1 MEWFYK
7 MGKTDFTQGSMK
19 DLIIKYFFPLLI
31 SNILQQ
37 FYSFV
42 DMAII
47 GKGINDNAV
56 ASVGNFLSLSFL
68 ITGFIMGIT
77 NGFSVNIAHEYG
89 RRDYTNLKK
98 YFAASIV
105 LCLILS
111 LTLSV
116 IGVLFLKPML
126 NLMKTDTVL
135 IKSCLDYGYIIFG
148 SLLVTVF
155 YNLISSIL
163 RVLGDSKTPLIAIGA
178 ASIINIVLDLIT
190 IYILNSGVAGP
201 AIATVVAQFVAVVI
215 CYIRLKNYKELA
227 ITKADFYFTK
237 HICVCLLQNGIP
249 MALMNSITSIGTIFV
264 QSCVNSFG
272 VTYTTAYST
281 GNKYLN
287 LLMLPGITLGFT
299 ASAFSGQNFGAKKY
313 KRIIEGVKAS
323 AIIGLFFVIFISPFI
338 YIFSK
343 RLAELIV
350 SEPDTISNASVYLR
364 LLSVFIILLD
374 FLFIFRSTVQGMG
387 KPLIPMFSG
396 ILEMILRIIFIYW
409 GLPVLG
415 FSATIYAEG
424 VAWVGAFVLNYLAY
438 KCYINRLY
446 NEQEVAHD

>member
-1 MEWFYK
+1 
-7 MGKTDFTQGSMK
+7 MGKTDFTHGKMRE
-19 DLIIKYFFPLLI
+19 LIIRYFFPLLI

-68 ITGFIMGIT
+68 LTGFIMGIT
-77 NGFSVNIAHEYG
+77 NGFAVNIAHEYG
-89 RRDYTNLKK
+89 RRDYSCLKK
-98 YFAASIV
+98 YFTTSI
-105 LCLILS
+105 LMCLILS
-111 LTLSV
+111 FFLSV

-126 NLMKTDTVL
+126 NLMKTDTL
-135 IKSCLDYGYIIFG
+135 LMRSCLDYGYIIFG

-163 RVLGDSKTPLIAIGA
+163 RVLGDSKTPLIAIGI

-190 IYILNSGVAGP
+190 IYILQSGVTGP
-201 AIATVVAQFVAVVI
+201 AIATVVAQFFAVLI
-215 CYIRLKNYKELA
+215 CYIRLRNYKELA
-227 ITKADFYFTK
+227 VTKADFCYEKQFSLD
-237 HICVCLLQNGIP
+237 LLKNGLP

-264 QSCVNSFG
+264 QSCVNGFG

-313 KRIIEGVKAS
+313 ERIKDGIKISG
-323 AIIGLFFVIFISPFI
+323 IIGLAFVILTSPCIF
-338 YIFSK
+338 IFSEH
-343 RLAELIV
+343 LAELIV
-350 SEPDTISNASVYLR
+350 SEADTITNASVYLK
-364 LLSVFIILLD
+364 LLSVLIILLD
-374 FLFIFRSTVQGMG
+374 FLFIFRSSVQGMG
-387 KPLIPMFSG
+387 KPLIPMISG
-396 ILEMILRIIFIYW
+396 IIEMILRIIFIYF
-409 GLPVLG
+409 GLPKFG

-424 VAWVGAFVLNYLAY
+424 AAWIGALTLNYIAY
-438 KCYINRLY
+438 RCYINRLY
-446 NEQEVAHD
+446 KEQEVAYD